1 MIVIADTTPLN
12 YLVLTGTLGVLR
24 LAARLNLIDLPSDLA
39 RLQQTTFYV
48 DPELIHSLLVEDAAR
63 KKQV

>member
-1 MIVIADTTPLN
+1 M
-12 YLVLTGTLGVLR
+12 GTLGVLR

-48 DPELIHSLLVEDAAR
+48 DPELINSLLVEDAAR
-63 KKQV
+63 KKQL